1 MDNRVYAK
9 YLKRIKSYPLEPCV
23 PHNKFRAAVVIPA
36 LNESCFL
43 PNTLKSLADN
53 SVDNLQQIIVVV
65 VVNSFAGA
73 APDKIEDN
81 ARVLKALRDKDQNFC
96 RGLVPGENLFWI
108 DANSS
113 GFQISDKG
121 GVGEARKIGF
131 DNSLNALAWRE
142 DARPLL
148 FCLDAD
154 TTVAPNYLEE
164 VFKYFDS
171 STGINSGVVNF
182 RHCAGGNEQENAAI
196 ILYELFMRYYVLGL
210 RYAHSPYAHYALG
223 SATVCTA
230 ECYVRVGGMRTR
242 NGGEDFYFIQAA
254 SKFGQTGS
262 ITGTT
267 VYPATRPSDRVP
279 FGTGPKIRDIVE
291 GHGLLFYNPA
301 VFDQLKNVMAL
312 VERYEHVDDFVF
324 LPEHLKEGLPEECSG
339 FFEKYD
345 FGKVWQ
351 KIFKNTRRDTEYLKA
366 AFYTWFDAFRT
377 LKFIHYLEGTF
388 EQYHRSDALF
398 ALNSLLAYFN
408 DFDIKEYHT
417 LEQILEFL
425 RYKPD
430 ICPK

>member
-1 MDNRVYAK
+1 MDNRVYTK

-23 PHNKFRAAVVIPA
+23 PRKKYRAAVVIPA

-43 PNTLKSLADN
+43 PDTLKSLAEN
-53 SVDNLQQIIVVV
+53 SVNELKQTVVVV
-65 VVNSFAGA
+65 VVNSFPGA
-73 APDKIEDN
+73 PADKIKDN
-81 ARVLKALRDKDQNFC
+81 ALVLKTLRDKDQNFC
-96 RGLVPGENLFWI
+96 SGLVPGENLFWI

-113 GFQISDKG
+113 GCQISDKG

-131 DNSLNALAWRE
+131 DNSLNVLEWQGCF
-142 DARPLL
+142 RPLL

-154 TTVAPNYLEE
+154 TTVAPNYLNE
-164 VFKYFDS
+164 VFKYFDNS
-171 STGINSGVVNF
+171 PEVNSGVVNF
-182 RHCAGGNEQENAAI
+182 RHCTGANEQENSAI
-196 ILYELFMRYYVLGL
+196 TLYELFMRCYVLGL

-230 ECYVRVGGMRTR
+230 ECYVKVGGMRPR

-254 SKFGQTGS
+254 SKFGKTGS
-262 ITGTT
+262 ITNTA

-301 VFDQLKNVMAL
+301 VFDQLRNVMEL
-312 VERYEHVDDFVF
+312 VEKYDQVDDFIF
-324 LPEHLKEGLPEECSG
+324 LPEHLNESLSRECCG

-351 KIFKNTRRDTEYLKA
+351 KIFKNTRRDTVYLKA

-377 LKFIHYLEGTF
+377 LKFVHYLE
-388 EQYHRSDALF
+388 EVHEKYHRSEALF
-398 ALNSLLAYFN
+398 ALSSLLVHFN
-408 DFDIKEYHT
+408 DFDPPKYCT

-425 RYKPD
+425 RDKPD